1 MKKTA
6 QSLLTAAM
14 FAAALG
20 NSAANASTGSTT
32 AFAAERSAA
41 VTTAPFTTT
50 EEVTTMTSAPLY
62 GPPWVF
68 SDLSE
73 EPAETTAPE
82 DDPTYTEPSVL
93 YGPPSVFYP
102 RGDVTMD
109 NKTDA
114 RDLTMIKRIALAEN
128 QENIG
133 YAEFDIADV
142 NHDRVVDREDV
153 QIFREEVLGFPKEE
167 EAVTTTTTVTNGPEE
182 DPDIVSSLETTTET
196 TVALLYGPPPM
207 RE

>member
-1 MKKTA
+1 
-6 QSLLTAAM
+6 
-14 FAAALG
+14 
-20 NSAANASTGSTT
+20 
-32 AFAAERSAA
+32 
-41 VTTAPFTTT
+41 
-50 EEVTTMTSAPLY
+50 
-62 GPPWVF
+62 
-68 SDLSE
+68 
-73 EPAETTAPE
+73 
-82 DDPTYTEPSVL
+82 
-93 YGPPSVFYP
+93 
-102 RGDVTMD
+102 MD

-142 NHDRVVDREDV
+142 NHDHVVDKEDV
-153 QIFREEVLGFPKEE
+153 RIFREEVLGFPKEE

-182 DPDIVSSLETTTET
+182 DPDIVSRLETTTET